1 MIKFL
6 ANPRIFV
13 FTIIWMMVLVFI
25 GTIAQRDIGLY
36 LAQQKY
42 FSSLLLWLEIGGVQ
56 VLPLPGGLLTM
67 IILFVNLLAFF
78 FKPNIW
84 TKNKLGVL
92 IIHGGALV
100 LLLGGGIT
108 AGFSNEGRMVITE
121 GQSSDYIES
130 WHEKEFSISIDYGEE
145 TDSLEIINFSEE
157 FLKKNEV
164 LQHHKLPFQIKV
176 IDYFINS
183 EYSEIS
189 PSQVINSKKEFTKI
203 SDLKKLPDELEY
215 EQNASGIKYQI
226 ISEQPDIAGTYMSH
240 ILEREEIKTILTIDG
255 QTYVLSLR
263 LKRTYLPFQIEL
275 KKFKHVEYYQTTKP
289 KSFSSEVMLN
299 TEGASKRFLIEM
311 NAPLRYD
318 GYTLYQ
324 ASYSGEQTSVLAVVK
339 NYGALF
345 PYIASIIMCIG
356 VLIQML
362 FRLPKLMK
370 RKND

>member
-13 FTIIWMMVLVFI
+13 FTIIWMMVLVFV
-25 GTIAQRDIGLY
+25 GTIAQRDVGLY

-42 FSSLLLWLEIGGVQ
+42 FSSLLLWLEIGDFQ

-92 IIHGGALV
+92 IIHGGALI

-121 GQSSDYIES
+121 GQSSNYIEN
-130 WHEKEFSISIDYGEE
+130 WYEREFSISIDYGEE

-157 FLKKNEV
+157 LLKNNEV
-164 LQHHKLPFQIKV
+164 LQHDKLPFQIKI

-183 EYSEIS
+183 EYGEIS
-189 PSQVINSKKEFTKI
+189 SSQVINSKKEFTRV

-226 ISEQPDIAGTYMSH
+226 ISEQLDIAGIYMSH
-240 ILEREEIKTILTIDG
+240 ILEREEIKTILTIDEH
-255 QTYVLSLR
+255 TYVISLR
-263 LKRTYLPFQIEL
+263 LKRTYLPFEIQL
-275 KKFKHVEYYQTTKP
+275 KKFKHVQHHDTTKP
-289 KSFSSEVMLN
+289 KSFSSEVNLN
-299 TEGASKRFLIEM
+299 IEDVSTRFLIEM

-318 GYTLYQ
+318 GYTFYQ

-345 PYIASIIMCIG
+345 PYIASIIMCVG
-356 VLIQML
+356 VLIQMI

-370 RKND
+370 RKNG